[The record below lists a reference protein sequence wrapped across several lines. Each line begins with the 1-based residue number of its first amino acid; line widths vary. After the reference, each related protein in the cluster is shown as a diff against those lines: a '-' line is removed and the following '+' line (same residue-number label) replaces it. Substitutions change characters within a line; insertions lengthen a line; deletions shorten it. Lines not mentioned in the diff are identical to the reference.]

1 MREFRR
7 EIALSIVGLLATVVG
22 FAAGG
27 PLWGFRVLGV
37 FLLVSAAWIFAVG
50 HAAYLIPGFK
60 ALYLDGKAAG
70 AVTLANAAVG
80 LLLLPYSSALAAWT
94 YRACTALPVMRCE
107 PAPVCVNA
115 GITSLTSPARSV
127 RAVRFTRT
135 CDSKPP
141 TTHVSILAVGEELG
155 NQPGNVFAVSRVV
168 TQGTRQQPRR
178 LAWALLEVLSG
189 EERVRAA
196 RFDIVDARIAG
207 SHQLVLR
214 CLGDLADRSTGFDS
228 RRRIA
233 HRARDLGRPRAF
245 FGAQIRIA

>member
-50 HAAYLIPGFK
+50 HGAYLIPGFK
-60 ALYLDGKAAG
+60 PLYLDGKAAG

-80 LLLLPYSSALAAWT
+80 LLLLAYSSALAAWT

-155 NQPGNVFAVSRVV
+155 NQPGNVFAVD
-168 TQGTRQQPRR
+168 GKAD
-178 LAWALLEVLSG
+178 LALLWIDGKHLAISG
-189 EERVRAA
+189 AGRAPIYTQQTNLNGVRISY
-196 RFDIVDARIAG
+196 DE
-207 SHQLVLR
+207 
-214 CLGDLADRSTGFDS
+214 
-228 RRRIA
+228 
-233 HRARDLGRPRAF
+233 RPR
-245 FGAQIRIA
+245 